1 MIMQNH
7 NIEDITLSKI
17 NSNPYWAKNK
27 RSKLQQ
33 SACGLLAK
41 LDLRCP
47 HMQIREVWAT
57 ILGSSPL
64 ILDVGLCFLCLYFRW
79 EY

>member
-33 SACGLLAK
+33 SACGLLAR

-47 HMQIREVWAT
+47 HMQIREV
-57 ILGSSPL
+57 
-64 ILDVGLCFLCLYFRW
+64 
-79 EY
+79 